1 MTDHHGSER
10 QAGSTV
16 TELLVAAT
24 LTLVAVGM
32 FASDAIPTLRHL
44 TSAVEPDQRG
54 VELMTGADVI
64 ARAVRAARPE
74 ATRPAILGDEQTLDL
89 AMGDGTGLLI
99 TLDGG
104 VVTIAANDPGGRPA
118 PPDYPL
124 GPLVDGLDVE
134 RSRFELVDRSGEA
147 PRDGEPPAG
156 VVVVLSDG
164 DRSVVRI
171 VASRLRTHLDGVGSW

>member
-1 MTDHHGSER
+1 MTVHHGSER

-32 FASDAIPTLRHL
+32 VANDVIPTLRHL
-44 TSAVEPDQRG
+44 TSDVEPDRRG
-54 VELMTGADVI
+54 VELMTVADVI

-74 ATRPAILGDEQTLDL
+74 AARPAILGDERALDL

-99 TLDGG
+99 TVDGG
-104 VVTIAANDPGGRPA
+104 VVTIAASDPSGRPA
-118 PPDYPL
+118 PPGYPL
-124 GPLVDGLDVE
+124 GRLVDGLDVE
-134 RSRFELVDRSGEA
+134 RSRFELIDRVGEA
-147 PRDGEPPAG
+147 PRDGESPTG
-156 VVVVLSDG
+156 VLVVLADG
-164 DRSVVRI
+164 DHSVVRI